1 MNAEK
6 LMTAFCLI
14 DDKYILDCSEEK
26 PKSCAGMRRL
36 LPVAACFVIVLA
48 VTLTA
53 LTTRFG
59 KSGTNPEQNN
69 GGTTVKS
76 DFVIENGELKRYLGH
91 NPDVVIPDEV
101 TKIDSAAFSDLEDP
115 SSITT
120 LSIGKNVS
128 SIDSDAFFD
137 LTGLTDVSVDGDN
150 EYYSVDQ
157 GALFRLDGSQ
167 VFNISRDHFDENAFF
182 TLLNSLDFDGE
193 YGDKTITV
201 IFGKVTITVYCANAP
216 DEWDRA
222 NCCRIRKIEYMGNV
236 VETDDQFYGNC
247 VTQLLYSEADGIFV
261 YTHTEG
267 GKYIFTPYSVTKV
280 EEPRWEDYNGN
291 VYTFSYDD
299 ENGRITY
306 FRRPQ
311 KYAFGQA
318 YMPYLDHCVSRDEF
332 YLETGHLLSD
342 HSGVIYE
349 PEAAYTVN
357 EKLKEF
363 DPLRMSLDEMFEIS
377 KEYYKSKGFSTLDEL
392 IEYNSERY
400 ERAR

>member
-6 LMTAFCLI
+6 IMTALCLI

-59 KSGTNPEQNN
+59 RSWTNPEQNN

-193 YGDKTITV
+193 YGNKTITV

-267 GKYIFTPYSVTKV
+267 GKYIFTPDSVTKV

-306 FRRPQ
+306 VRKPQ
-311 KYAFGQA
+311 KYSSTQEYISF
-318 YMPYLDHCVSRDEF
+318 LNHCVSRDEF
-332 YLETGHLLSD
+332 YMETGFLKNEYGNVVFIPE
-342 HSGVIYE
+342 HS
-349 PEAAYTVN
+349 YTLN
-357 EKLKEF
+357 EKLKETSPF
-363 DPLRMSLDEMFEIS
+363 GLDIDEMFNNVRSFFDSYE
-377 KEYYKSKGFSTLDEL
+377 TLDEL
-392 IEYNSERY
+392 IAHNATKY
-400 ERAR
+400 EKAR